1 MLSNLIDDKGCRIE
15 ELLDMHTVRSLIET
29 RGVSFGRPWFGQLM
43 RGPQLI
49 AYLLQLELWMREYN
63 VVVEL

>member
-1 MLSNLIDDKGCRIE
+1 
-15 ELLDMHTVRSLIET
+15 MHTVRSLIET